1 MRADALGW
9 MTVALVAAS
18 MAMPGCARK
27 RDTQAGV
34 RTLIDDLRAGAE
46 DRDTGAVV
54 LRLTEDFRGTG
65 NLSRGDA
72 VATLKQYFAAYEK
85 LRVNVYDVA
94 ITPKSTRE
102 ADVTCRVEL
111 TGTAKRI
118 GALAALLPPSA
129 VYRFDLHVVRPW
141 GPDWMVQSAE
151 WQSAES
157 RPTP

>member
-1 MRADALGW
+1 MRAHALRW
-9 MTVALVAAS
+9 IAAALAGA
-18 MAMPGCARK
+18 MALSGCARK

-34 RTLIDDLRAGAE
+34 RTLIEDLRAGAE
-46 DRDTGAVV
+46 DRDTGAVI
-54 LRLTEDFRGTG
+54 LRLTDDFHGTG
-65 NLSRGDA
+65 ALNRTGA
-72 VATLKQYFAAYEK
+72 ITTLKQYFAAYEK

-94 ITPKSTRE
+94 ITEKSTRE

-111 TGTAKRI
+111 TGTTKRM

-151 WQSAES
+151 WQSAEA
-157 RPTP
+157 RPSP